1 METAMAL
8 RVGEV
13 ARRAHVRPD
22 TVRFYEEAGLL
33 EPADR
38 SHAGYRRF
46 PEEAV
51 ERIRFIK
58 RAQVLG
64 FTLEEIAELLKLR
77 LRSGDA
83 CGPAQTVAEAK
94 IAEIDGKIASLRRL
108 RRGLTR
114 FVTACRRG
122 SPTGDC
128 PLLDSLGGEQDER

>member
-1 METAMAL
+1 MTIGEIAAES
-8 RVGEV
+8 RVNIQ
-13 ARRAHVRPD
+13 
-22 TVRFYEEAGLL
+22 TVRYYERRGLL
-33 EPADR
+33 PTPQR
-38 SHAGYRRF
+38 TPAGYRKYSRD
-46 PEEAV
+46 V
-51 ERIRFIK
+51 VLRIRFIK
-58 RAQVLG
+58 RAQALG
-64 FTLEEIAELLKLR
+64 FTLEEIAELLRLR

-128 PLLDSLGGEQDER
+128 PLLDTLGGEDDRR